1 MQICMN
7 VSSIVN
13 WLYFFMI
20 KGRLMVCRHTGS
32 LKCQNRLEQTCD
44 FFLQSSHRPNVILAC
59 NL

>member
-20 KGRLMVCRHTGS
+20 RGNLMVCRHTGL
-32 LKCQNRLEQTCD
+32 LKCQDRLEQTCES
-44 FFLQSSHRPNVILAC
+44 FLQSPHWPNVALAW
-59 NL
+59 NF